1 MKQQL
6 VKGFVPNWAELR
18 EAMDGGEVRALEGLL
33 AKAPAL
39 PRQAISWGQ
48 NCSIGP
54 CQPLSYVAQAR
65 FNGFVRHHRTGEMAS
80 IIVAAG
86 ASINGGTADRETP
99 LITAASYDEA
109 EVARVLIEAGADLEA
124 TGYAVPEG
132 TALSHAIE
140 FGAPEIV
147 DLLVA
152 AGARIRS
159 LPEAAGTGNLRG
171 MLQSEVTENDKT
183 LAFRAAALCDRLN
196 VIDDLLAAG
205 VSVGAMV
212 NGGTALHWAAWEAKS
227 SAARH
232 LVARGAKVN
241 LLDPEHR
248 LTPLGWARYRAG
260 EAPYAHPSGHQDVIS
275 FLEQCE
281 ADMATPANQA

>member
-1 MKQQL
+1 MT
-6 VKGFVPNWAELR
+6 NWADLR
-18 EAMDGGEVRALEGLL
+18 KAIDAGEVQALRKLL
-33 AKAPAL
+33 EKDPAL
-39 PRQAISWGQ
+39 ARQTIVWGQ

-65 FNGFVRHHRTGEMAS
+65 FNGFVQHDNAGDVARVL
-80 IIVAAG
+80 VAAG
-86 ASINGGTADRETP
+86 APINGETADRETP

-109 EVARVLIEAGADLEA
+109 EVARVLIEAGVDLEA

-171 MLQSEVTENDKT
+171 MLQSEVTENVKT
-183 LAFRAAALCDRLN
+183 LAFRAAALCDRLK

-205 VSVGAMV
+205 VSVDAMV

-248 LTPLGWARYRAG
+248 LSPLGWARYRASKV
-260 EAPYAHPSGHQDVIS
+260 PHAHPSGRQDVIS

-281 ADMATPANQA
+281 ADMATPANQV